1 MKFLTTEE
9 LAARWGVTPATL
21 RNWRTKK
28 KGPAFVKLGGKLVR
42 YTLEAVEAWEAK
54 Q

>member
-9 LAARWGVTPATL
+9 LAARWGVTVATL

-42 YTLEAVEAWEAK
+42 YTLTAVEAWEAK